1 MGKALPLAA
10 LGVFVGGLLG
20 FLMRPAAPLIGQL
33 DFGTVI
39 SRGTNLTGLDSLLIS
54 TAQASFNYLVVG
66 AILGAVVGIVIGLMM
81 TKNKPATS

>member
-10 LGVFVGGLLG
+10 LGVFIGGLLG

-39 SRGTNLTGLDSLLIS
+39 SRGSNLRGLDSLLIS
-54 TAQASFNYLVVG
+54 TAQASFNYLLFG
-66 AILGAVVGIVIGLMM
+66 AILGAVCGIVVALL
-81 TKNKPATS
+81 TSKKTAQA